1 MPKLIKKLGFYLIS
15 PEKMILS
22 VIGSNPERGDP
33 SCNAN
38 EKFNIDSSGTVTLN
52 RSNVEVQRAF
62 ASNVREL
69 SSKTRG

>member
-1 MPKLIKKLGFYLIS
+1 MPKLIRKLGIYLMS

-22 VIGSNPERGDP
+22 VIGSNSDKSDP
-33 SCNAN
+33 SCSTN

-52 RSNVEVQRAF
+52 RRNADVQRAF
-62 ASNVREL
+62 ASNVKEL